1 MNSSLIY
8 LTQTDTTVGFLSS
21 DDKKLASAKQR
32 DAKQKIL
39 QVVTTFKNV
48 KKQVRVPH
56 RHKKFIRNANRTTF
70 IYPNSLAFRV
80 VNKESSHQNFLQ
92 KFDLMYSTSANKTKN
107 RFDEKYALQKCD
119 IAVYTKNQFVEK
131 QASKIY
137 KINRTKIKKIR

>member
-8 LTQTDTTVGFLSS
+8 LTQTDTTVGFLSN

-32 DAKQKIL
+32 DAQQKTL
-39 QVVTTFKNV
+39 QVVATYRNL

-56 RHKKFIRNANRTTF
+56 KHKKFIRNAKTTTF

-80 VNKESSHQNFLQ
+80 IDKESSHQNFLQ

-107 RFDEKYALQKCD
+107 GFDENYALQKCD
-119 IAVYTKNQFVEK
+119 IAVYTKDQFVEK

-137 KINRTKIKKIR
+137 KINKTKIKKIR